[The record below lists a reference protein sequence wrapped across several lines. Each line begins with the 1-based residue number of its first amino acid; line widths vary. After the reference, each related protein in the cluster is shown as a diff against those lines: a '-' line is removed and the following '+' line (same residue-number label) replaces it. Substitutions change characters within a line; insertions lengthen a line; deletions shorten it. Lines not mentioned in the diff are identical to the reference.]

1 MTESFNN
8 MLGDHRARTYLQ
20 LLEYI
25 RRMIMRRFQQRME
38 DCVKWKSDLP
48 PTVHS
53 KILKA
58 MQEMRKYE
66 LLGETRAYVAK
77 LNSKTCE
84 YGAWQING
92 VPCSHVMA
100 GISHISGVNGIRDKV
115 VEFVDPSL
123 SKTAFIKT
131 YGSIIHPI
139 TDQCV
144 WPEVDAVPLI
154 PSPLKRRPGRP
165 KLQRK
170 REQNEK
176 PKEARSGSVIC
187 KICKKA
193 GHNKRTCSG
202 GAKRSGKKVRST
214 SDNVSSSQ
222 LRSHLHVSPYH
233 AHLVMLSFVLCC
245 YLLRS
250 INFWAYEHATVIQ
263 THVCFYFVF
272 VLLVDA
278 TTLNFLLWMFFI
290 T

>member
-1 MTESFNN
+1 MTESFNS

-48 PTVHS
+48 PTIHS

-58 MQEMRKYE
+58 SKESRI
-66 LLGETRAYVAK
+66 LRILSAGNGEY
-77 LNSKTCE
+77 
-84 YGAWQING
+84 YG

-139 TDQCV
+139 PNQCV

-154 PSPLKRRPGRP
+154 PPPLKRRPGRP

-202 GAKRSGKKVRST
+202 GAKRSGKKVRSN

-222 LRSHLHVSPYH
+222 LRSQLHVSHSQPQSQ
-233 AHLVMLSFVLCC
+233 LT
-245 YLLRS
+245 
-250 INFWAYEHATVIQ
+250 EE
-263 THVCFYFVF
+263 
-272 VLLVDA
+272 
-278 TTLNFLLWMFFI
+278 
-290 T
+290 

>member
-1 MTESFNN
+1 MTESFNS
-8 MLGDHRARTYLQ
+8 MLGDHRGRTYLQ

-38 DCVKWKSDLP
+38 DCEKWKSDLP
-48 PTVHS
+48 PTIHL

-58 MQEMRKYE
+58 SKESRILRMLSTGNEEYE

-84 YGAWQING
+84 CGAWQISG

-115 VEFVDPSL
+115 IEFVDPSL

-139 TDQCV
+139 PDQCV

-154 PSPLKRRPGRP
+154 PPPLKRRPGRP

-170 REQNEK
+170 KEQNEK

-202 GAKRSGKKVRST
+202 GAKRSGKKVRSN

-222 LRSHLHVSPYH
+222 LHVSPSQPQSQLTESSCTFGD
-233 AHLVMLSFVLCC
+233 AFIC
-245 YLLRS
+245 
-250 INFWAYEHATVIQ
+250 I
-263 THVCFYFVF
+263 
-272 VLLVDA
+272 VLLFVKKHK
-278 TTLNFLLWMFFI
+278 FLGI
-290 T
+290 

>member
-1 MTESFNN
+1 MTESFNS

-58 MQEMRKYE
+58 SKESRILRILSAGNGEYE
-66 LLGETRAYVAK
+66 LLGETRAYI
-77 LNSKTCE
+77 S
-84 YGAWQING
+84 G

-139 TDQCV
+139 PNQCV

-154 PSPLKRRPGRP
+154 PPPLKRRPGRP

-202 GAKRSGKKVRST
+202 GAKRSGKKVRSN

-222 LRSHLHVSPYH
+222 LRSQLHVSHSQPQSQ
-233 AHLVMLSFVLCC
+233 LT
-245 YLLRS
+245 
-250 INFWAYEHATVIQ
+250 EE
-263 THVCFYFVF
+263 
-272 VLLVDA
+272 
-278 TTLNFLLWMFFI
+278 
-290 T
+290 

>member
-1 MTESFNN
+1 MTESFNS
-8 MLGDHRARTYLQ
+8 MLGDHRARTYLY

-58 MQEMRKYE
+58 SKESRILRMLSAGNGEYE
-66 LLGETRAYVAK
+66 LLGKTRAYVAK
-77 LNSKTCE
+77 LNSKTCD
-84 YGAWQING
+84 
-92 VPCSHVMA
+92 HVMA

-115 VEFVDPSL
+115 VEFVDFSL

-131 YGSIIHPI
+131 YESIIHPI
-139 TDQCV
+139 PDQCV

-154 PSPLKRRPGRP
+154 PPPLKKRLGRP

-202 GAKRSGKKVRST
+202 GAKRSGKKVRSN

-222 LRSHLHVSPYH
+222 LCSQFHVSPSQPQSQ
-233 AHLVMLSFVLCC
+233 LT
-245 YLLRS
+245 
-250 INFWAYEHATVIQ
+250 EE
-263 THVCFYFVF
+263 
-272 VLLVDA
+272 
-278 TTLNFLLWMFFI
+278 
-290 T
+290 